1 MKETLLNKATFWQKK
16 YKQIDFNPKQIF
28 AYSNSKKDTLFSL
41 SFFLSIMS
49 IETLF
54 NQPFR
59 KKIKIV
65 HNQIYKVFFKNKF
78 NQLERIEINS
88 FGFSL
93 FLIFQ
98 KLFEEHE
105 PSKLYVKDLIECT
118 VSHWSCIDNASY
130 TDFEKRYQTLVAL
143 WDRNKSIVLSRTYE
157 SRIDLI
163 FLLYKSFELGI
174 GDKVIIKKN
183 LSVLI
188 FSVSKAL
195 KEFRFDVLNE
205 LKKKKL

>member
-1 MKETLLNKATFWQKK
+1 MKETLLNKTAIWQKR
-16 YKQIDFNPKQIF
+16 YQQIDFNPQHIF
-28 AYSNSKKDTLFSL
+28 SLTKSKKDILFAL

-65 HNQIYKVFFKNKF
+65 HNNIYKIFFKKKF

-98 KLFEEHE
+98 KLFEEYE
-105 PSKLYVKDLIECT
+105 PAKLYVTDLIEYS
-118 VSHWSCIDNASY
+118 VSHWSCIDKVSY
-130 TDFEKRYQTLVAL
+130 SDHMTRCKNLKTL
-143 WDRNKSIVLSRTYE
+143 WDKNKSVVLSRTYE

-163 FLLYKSFELGI
+163 FLLYKNFELGI
-174 GDKVIIKKN
+174 SDKRIIKKN

-188 FSVSKAL
+188 FSVSKTL